1 VPVRWAH
8 DAATKVQVLR
18 DSVMMFFDSVHPSE
32 LAARPLPPRKTA
44 RGKDFAFMRR

>member
-18 DSVMMFFDSVHPSE
+18 DSVMMFGDLLWIRWNGLLGRYPKKGD
-32 LAARPLPPRKTA
+32 AR
-44 RGKDFAFMRR
+44 